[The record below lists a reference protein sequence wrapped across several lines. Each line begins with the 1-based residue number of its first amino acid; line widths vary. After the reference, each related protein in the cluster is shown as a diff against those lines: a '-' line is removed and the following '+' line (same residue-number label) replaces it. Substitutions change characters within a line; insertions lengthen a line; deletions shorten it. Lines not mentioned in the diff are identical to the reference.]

1 MADPSV
7 EVQLQ
12 PVLANDQT
20 AQYISGLRAL
30 NVPQLS
36 KHFRR

>member
-12 PVLANDQT
+12 PVLANDVT
-20 AQYISGLRAL
+20 AQYISGPRAL